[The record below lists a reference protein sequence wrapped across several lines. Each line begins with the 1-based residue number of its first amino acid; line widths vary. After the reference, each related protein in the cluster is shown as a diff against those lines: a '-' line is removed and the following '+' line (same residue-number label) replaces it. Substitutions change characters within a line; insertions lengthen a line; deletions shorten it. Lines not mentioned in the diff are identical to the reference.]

1 MKLKIALRKLLAT
14 QNEHNLCP
22 IYIGTSFR
30 NKGVQPLMDAVV
42 DLLPS
47 PN

>member
-1 MKLKIALRKLLAT
+1 MLT
-14 QNEHNLCP
+14 QQEHNLCP
-22 IYIGTSFR
+22 IFLGTSFK
-30 NKGVQPLMDAVV
+30 NKGVQPVMDAII